1 VPEGQLSEY
10 RFNFKPSRVSERP
23 QCEECALEMWL
34 LDIKPA
40 EQGRDIRTYECA
52 RCGASKSVLS
62 DA

>member
-1 VPEGQLSEY
+1 
-10 RFNFKPSRVSERP
+10 
-23 QCEECALEMWL
+23 MWL

-62 DA
+62 DVYRLPASRLRGDFKRVRA